1 MNKYYFGLI
10 FLLVLIVIVLSNQY
24 IQNTI
29 SHTYSIVYA
38 KVLNLIGLSKCKLI
52 NSNLL
57 ECSDGNKKFYCSPHD
72 TIISGNLR
80 AGIPWEGF
88 MYKYFQ
94 THSNKNKVALDIGAN
109 IGTHTIYLSDYFGKV
124 HAFEPQTSVYK
135 LLDSN
140 IKLNK
145 CTNIHA
151 HNFGLGSSNTFTYME
166 KYDLTKPNNQ
176 GAIGIDKTG
185 LSGGEKIK
193 VLVLDELGITN
204 IGFIK
209 IDVEGAELGVLMGGK
224 RIIEN
229 NKPVVIFESGIG
241 ASDYY
246 GTSPEN
252 VFDFFDKEVKMKVAL
267 LKGFLERKSLSRQE
281 YIDVYNRREEYSF
294 VAWA

>member
-1 MNKYYFGLI
+1 M
-10 FLLVLIVIVLSNQY
+10 
-24 IQNTI
+24 
-29 SHTYSIVYA
+29 
-38 KVLNLIGLSKCKLI
+38 LNLVGLTKCKSI
-52 NSNLL
+52 NSDILQ
-57 ECSDGNKKFYCSPHD
+57 CSDGNKKFYCSPHD
-72 TIISGNLR
+72 TIVSGNLC

-88 MYKYFQ
+88 MHKYFQ

-151 HNFGLGSSNTFTYME
+151 HNFGLGSSNTFAHME

-185 LSGGEKIK
+185 LSGGEKIQ
-193 VLVLDELGITN
+193 VRVLDELGITN

-209 IDVEGAELGVLMGGK
+209 IDVEGYELDVLKGGINTIK
-224 RIIEN
+224 RSKPVIIIELN
-229 NKPVVIFESGIG
+229 HKTKDTRDEI
-241 ASDYY
+241 
-246 GTSPEN
+246 
-252 VFDFFDKEVKMKVAL
+252 VKIL
-267 LKGFLERKSLSRQE
+267 KSLDYTLKQISSDDWICIPS
-281 YIDVYNRREEYSF
+281 Y
-294 VAWA
+294 

>member
-24 IQNTI
+24 ISNTI
-29 SHTYSIVYA
+29 SHTYSISYA
-38 KVLNLIGLSKCKLI
+38 KMLNLVGLTKCKSI
-52 NSNLL
+52 NSDILQ
-57 ECSDGNKKFYCSPHD
+57 CSDGNKKFYCSPHD
-72 TIISGNLR
+72 TIVSGNLC

-88 MYKYFQ
+88 MHKYFQ

-151 HNFGLGSSNTFTYME
+151 HNFGLGSSNTFAHME

-185 LSGGEKIK
+185 LSGGEKIQ
-193 VLVLDELGITN
+193 VRVLDELGITN

-209 IDVEGAELGVLMGGK
+209 IDVEGYELDVLKGGINTIK
-224 RIIEN
+224 RSKPVIIIELN
-229 NKPVVIFESGIG
+229 HKTKDTRDEI
-241 ASDYY
+241 
-246 GTSPEN
+246 
-252 VFDFFDKEVKMKVAL
+252 VKIL
-267 LKGFLERKSLSRQE
+267 KSLDYTLKQISSDDWICIPS
-281 YIDVYNRREEYSF
+281 Y
-294 VAWA
+294 